1 MVVVV
6 PHTRRLANW
15 LVMTAMPGLLP
26 GRLLPLFIGW
36 LASWLV
42 VARWLGLLA
51 RPLVALLISCLANLL
66 VAVWRVSWSV
76 SSLPVTVLM
85 GLVG

>member
-1 MVVVV
+1 
-6 PHTRRLANW
+6 
-15 LVMTAMPGLLP
+15 MTAMPGLLP